1 MKFLQFIPNDST
13 TGQIRVGYLKGDN
26 VVDICCQDCSMPTT
40 MIEILEAEIVDRI
53 QTLHCNDTSEGVPLS
68 SVKLVAPIDNMD
80 KILGVALNYSDHC
93 KEINVDHPPI
103 PMIFS
108 KFSSTIIGP
117 NDPLRIRTE
126 VCKKVDWEVELAV
139 VIGKVASTVTA
150 ADADKYIF
158 GYTIAQD
165 ISDREWQ
172 KEKNGAQF
180 LLGKSQDTFCP
191 IGPYIVTKDEIEDPY
206 NLNLTCSINGVEKQN
221 SNTSNI
227 IHKIPAIIER
237 ISSVMTL
244 LPGDLILT
252 GTPGGTG
259 GIRSPPEFLQPGD
272 VIRSE
277 IQNIGFF
284 ETKVEKF

>member
-1 MKFLQFIPNDST
+1 MKYVQFAYSNAPDV
-13 TGQIRVGYLKGDN
+13 IRVGYLNGND
-26 VVDICCQDCSMPTT
+26 VVDICCQDCAMPGN
-40 MIEILEAEIVDRI
+40 MLDILETGITERVQAV
-53 QTLHCNDTSEGVPLS
+53 QATNAKEGTPLS
-68 SVKLVAPIDNMD
+68 SVKLLAPIDGMD
-80 KILGVALNYSDHC
+80 KILGVALNYADHC
-93 KEINVDHPPI
+93 QLLKVEHPAI

-108 KFSSTIIGP
+108 KYSSTIIGP
-117 NDPLRIRTE
+117 NDPLRIRTD

-139 VIGKVASTVTA
+139 VIGKRASSVTA
-150 ADADKYIF
+150 ADANNYIF

-165 ISDREWQ
+165 ITDREWQ

-191 IGPYIVTKDEIEDPY
+191 IGPYIVTPDEIGDPH
-206 NLNLTCSINGVEKQN
+206 NLDLSCSVNGVEKQK
-221 SNTSNI
+221 SNTSNL

-237 ISSVMTL
+237 ITTVMTL

-252 GTPGGTG
+252 GTPGGVG
-259 GIRSPPEFLQPGD
+259 SLRDPPEFLKPGD